1 MAVYLGAGY
10 LGSVGCVIVG
20 AVINNNDIKVRIA
33 GFNLGYKVPDGLAFV
48 VNRYYDGYFLSI
60 H

>member
-1 MAVYLGAGY
+1 MAVYPGAGR
-10 LGSVGCVIVG
+10 LGSVSRAIGG
-20 AVINNNDIKVRIA
+20 TVINNNDIKVRIA
-33 GFNLGYKVPDGLAFV
+33 GFDLGYEICDGLAFI